1 MDAFVLVLVAALV
14 AACLFVPL
22 YLLRITPIVYATA
35 VVKVKESKLM
45 DDKKYEEFASL
56 DLEDFPS
63 FFEDTDYGKH
73 ITAPSYENI
82 ERGLLLYE
90 RDLDHEVFDL
100 IPKDLSEVFDFLIR
114 KWDVLN
120 LRRVLAG
127 IHAGIPE
134 EEVKEGLVEAGYMY
148 DSIQELAGR
157 GIEEAASALE
167 GTPYDIREGMEEY
180 RATNNFSFIDL
191 LLKKRMFEKVVE
203 EAMWSREKKLKTFN
217 AYLQVLADSLDMKA
231 MLRGKAGGV
240 GIEELRRFL
249 MKFDVE
255 REYEESKDVNDFLVR
270 LGETKYS
277 YLIEDVGEGLDLT
290 EVERKSEEQVLKR
303 GKEISVAETF
313 GLGPVVSFMAQKEAE
328 IRNIRLIAKLTAEGF
343 SPEKIRESLLFA

>member
-1 MDAFVLVLVAALV
+1 MEALVLVSVAALV

-22 YLLRITPIVYATA
+22 YFLRITPIVYATA
-35 VVKVKESKLM
+35 VVKIKESKLM

-56 DLEDFPS
+56 ELEDFPS
-63 FFEDTDYGKH
+63 FFENTDYGQH
-73 ITAPSYENI
+73 ITEPSYENI
-82 ERGLLLYE
+82 EQGLLLYE
-90 RDLDHEVFDL
+90 RDLDREVFDL
-100 IPKDLSEVFDFLIR
+100 IPKDVSEAFDFLIR
-114 KWDVLN
+114 KWDVVN

-127 IHAGIPE
+127 IHAGIPG

-157 GIEEAASALE
+157 GMEEAVSALE

-203 EAMWSREKKLKTFN
+203 EAIWSREKKLKTFN
-217 AYLQVLADSLDMKA
+217 KYLQVLADSLDMKA

-240 GIEELRRFL
+240 GAEELRRFL
-249 MKFDVE
+249 IKFDVE
-255 REYEESKDVNDFLVR
+255 REYEESKDVNDFMAR
-270 LGETKYS
+270 LRETRYS
-277 YLIEDVGEGLDLT
+277 YLIEGVGEGLDLT
-290 EVERKSEEQVLKR
+290 EVERKSEEQVLKK
-303 GKEISVAETF
+303 GKEISIAETF

-328 IRNIRLIAKLTAEGF
+328 IRNIKLIAKLKDEGV
-343 SPEKIRESLLFA
+343 SPEKISKSLLIS